1 MPNVAP
7 EREVQTDRKSELS
20 GAERCVDINPG
31 SDDDVPPSRRA
42 AHHRRQR
49 HYFSCVGG
57 CAGIIFFQT
66 EHSLAESDRSD
77 LIQIQ

>member
-31 SDDDVPPSRRA
+31 SDDDVPRREEQ
-42 AHHRRQR
+42 H
-49 HYFSCVGG
+49 
-57 CAGIIFFQT
+57 IIV
-66 EHSLAESDRSD
+66 ANA
-77 LIQIQ
+77 II